1 MKRVERWLARERRRQ
16 LRIPRLEDA
25 LFYRRAWVYVAYRL
39 RFVTLRVV
47 LRTVLHLIEVV
58 ALSQVILPEY
68 LGPILFLRHATMFT
82 QSLWWG
88 ALEQQRTALREA
100 HRKRD
105 AGSFADVTSRWSALA
120 AAVIVL
126 EQGLVG
132 VWLLTA
138 PRPFPGFSIYDAYAI
153 ACGLR
158 LGLETWSRTQH
169 SAVFAVTR
177 VRRPLW
183 SLVLVDLLEVFGL
196 LIAWLRI
203 GALAFA
209 LVLAVSSV
217 LRATFTLLFAR
228 LMRRQLDLP
237 ERSRSVWRELRRNGW
252 PALPYPRLCK
262 FAALNASL
270 QVESLAVMVL
280 STGAAGALGL
290 TLSLTIHA
298 LSPLFG
304 AGYAWARVF
313 YFDFKRLENF
323 ASPVFAGRFARLLDR
338 VAIVYPLLLVVL
350 VFPIAHWLAPDL
362 LFEAPWILMALVVAR
377 SVFALRQIEAYSYAD
392 HHVQLRQI
400 VLLAVMLGVVVIAAH
415 RPQVMFAGT
424 VAAFLVAAL
433 LGRRARISSRNIEP
447 GAVLGVDSWLRW
459 LSQQQRR
466 LRLVWIEIDRNTSTL
481 GRVRRALIA
490 QGLEVPLLR
499 LGRATWLMAK
509 PADIDEHT
517 ERVQLLEATA
527 GTAKFLTFGEGAD
540 GGIATF
546 VETLDDNALRQLGQ
560 ASKPTP
566 AASVHAQSAVRELV
580 AEFEQQ
586 YPEGIWLSESRGSLG
601 PLTKLARIDL
611 SNILREALS
620 GDRVE
625 RQSSSEFTAAA
636 YRPCGELTHLF
647 VVPRSAAGI
656 SHFRDFR
663 RRIQLYSLRATL
675 AKCFSTRFEETTID
689 A

>member
-1 MKRVERWLARERRRQ
+1 MKRLERWLARERRKQ
-16 LRIPRLEDA
+16 SRIPRLEDA

-47 LRTVLHLIEVV
+47 LRTALHLIEVV

-88 ALEQQRTALREA
+88 ALEPQRTALREA

-105 AGSFADVTSRWSALA
+105 AGTFADLTSRWSALA
-120 AAVIVL
+120 AVVIVI
-126 EQGLVG
+126 EQGLVV
-132 VWLLTA
+132 VWLLIA
-138 PRPFPGFSIYDAYAI
+138 PRPFSGFSIYDAYAI

-183 SLVLVDLLEVFGL
+183 SLVLVDVLEVFGL

-228 LMRRQLDLP
+228 LMRRQLKLP
-237 ERSRSVWRELRRNGW
+237 ERSRSVWRELRRKGW
-252 PALPYPRLCK
+252 PALPYPQMCK

-280 STGAAGALGL
+280 STGAAGAMGL

-313 YFDFKRLENF
+313 YFDFKRLDHF
-323 ASPVFAGRFARLLDR
+323 ASPVFAVRFARLLDR
-338 VAIVYPLLLVVL
+338 VALVFPLLLVAL
-350 VFPIAHWLAPDL
+350 VFPIAHWLAPEL
-362 LFEAPWILMALVVAR
+362 LFEAPWVLTALVVAR

-392 HHVQLRQI
+392 HHVQLRQ
-400 VLLAVMLGVVVIAAH
+400 VALLAVILGAVVLTAH
-415 RPQVMFAGT
+415 RPEVMFAGT

-433 LGRRARISSRNIEP
+433 LGRRARVSSRSIEP
-447 GAVLGVDSWLRW
+447 GAVLGVESWLRW
-459 LSQQQRR
+459 LSRQRQS
-466 LRLVWIEIDRNTSTL
+466 LRLVWIEVDRNTSTL

-499 LGRATWLMAK
+499 LGRATWLIAL
-509 PADIDEHT
+509 PADIDVRT
-517 ERVQLLEATA
+517 QRVRLLQATA
-527 GTAKFLTFGEGAD
+527 GAARSLTFGEGAD

-546 VETLDDNALRQLGQ
+546 IKDLDGNALRQVGQ
-560 ASKPTP
+560 VTRSGP
-566 AASVHAQSAVRELV
+566 AASVRAQATVRELV
-580 AEFEQQ
+580 GEFKQQ
-586 YPEGIWLSESRGSLG
+586 YPEGMWLSGSRGNLG
-601 PLTKLARIDL
+601 GLTQLARSAL
-611 SNILREALS
+611 SDILREALS
-620 GDRVE
+620 GDRVAL
-625 RQSSSEFTAAA
+625 RTSPEFTAAA

-647 VVPRSAAGI
+647 IVPRSAAGF
-656 SHFRDFR
+656 SDFPAFR
-663 RRIQLYSLRATL
+663 RRVQLYSLRTTV
-675 AKCFSTRFEETTID
+675 AKCFSTRSSS
-689 A
+689 